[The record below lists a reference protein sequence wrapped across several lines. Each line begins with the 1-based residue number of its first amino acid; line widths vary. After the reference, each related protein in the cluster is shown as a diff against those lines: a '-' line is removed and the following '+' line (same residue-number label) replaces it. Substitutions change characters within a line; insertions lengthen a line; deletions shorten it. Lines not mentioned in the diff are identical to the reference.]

1 MKLNTI
7 LVFSALVL
15 ASGLVWYSVTNKD
28 EGVPI
33 IRADNSAIKVHP
45 DDRGG
50 MEIENQ
56 DSTIYQA
63 LRKDGSS
70 ARVENLLANN
80 TQNRDNAAP
89 INRDELFAG
98 LKTHQENNA
107 AAQIQ
112 NDLTQNETL
121 AAPTHAPIDVQAEKP
136 VIVAPSHKEEDQ
148 TKSAPSLA
156 TASASI
162 NVNDNNN
169 GSGNVTNND
178 SAISAPIAR
187 PKTISS
193 ATQTNTKQPEKAL
206 TSLLAEVQGL
216 KTAPLHTQKSTTKP
230 TAPSAQA
237 GHSYIQIGSLTSAR
251 AATAHWETRQQQF
264 PALLKGYKLRI
275 QDVEIAGRGT
285 YYRVQAGPVSKE
297 SAQQACL
304 EINKRFAK
312 SCIVK

>member
-1 MKLNTI
+1 MNDTNT
-7 LVFSALVL
+7 
-15 ASGLVWYSVTNKD
+15 
-28 EGVPI
+28 
-33 IRADNSAIKVHP
+33 
-45 DDRGG
+45 
-50 MEIENQ
+50 
-56 DSTIYQA
+56 
-63 LRKDGSS
+63 
-70 ARVENLLANN
+70 N
-80 TQNRDNAAP
+80 T
-89 INRDELFAG
+89 
-98 LKTHQENNA
+98 
-107 AAQIQ
+107 
-112 NDLTQNETL
+112 
-121 AAPTHAPIDVQAEKP
+121 
-136 VIVAPSHKEEDQ
+136 
-148 TKSAPSLA
+148 
-156 TASASI
+156 
-162 NVNDNNN
+162 NN
-169 GSGNVTNND
+169 GSGNNNGNVTNND

-187 PKTISS
+187 PKTISR

-312 SCIVK
+312 ICIVK